1 MRSGLGKSVGL
12 WVALSMTKH
21 KLKWCDRAVTH
32 VGPSSYLIAVVST
45 PSPWDET
52 ACALLF
58 SPVPAAFFSAMY
70 SLRKLQAIVLGNQLE
85 PGQVHEQLQ
94 ASYVPVTEAD
104 CRNCADP
111 CDEGK

>member
-1 MRSGLGKSVGL
+1 
-12 WVALSMTKH
+12 MTKH

-32 VGPSSYLIAVVST
+32 VEPSSYLIAVVST

-52 ACALLF
+52 ACALFF
-58 SPVPAAFFSAMY
+58 SPVPAAFYSAMY